1 MNGIVLIV
9 NDSEGIYIPK
19 NFVKRF
25 EGWEGIESEWIED
38 CLNVD
43 NEYYWDSWN
52 NILDNAYFIAKDGHV
67 WRLHQDGDLFAVCYE
82 LISDSDY
89 YNFFGEHRN
98 D

>member
-1 MNGIVLIV
+1 MDGIVLIS
-9 NDSEGIYIPK
+9 NDSEGIYLPK
-19 NFVKRF
+19 NFVERF

-52 NILDNAYFIAKDGHV
+52 NILDNAYFITEDGHV
-67 WRLHQDGDLFAVCYE
+67 WRLNQDGDLFAICYE

-89 YNFFGEHRN
+89 YNFFGEHIN
-98 D
+98 G